1 MKLRWI
7 KAQTTWSG
15 SRWATLQPLCWS
27 LPKCAPTPV
36 LASIGKPVQQKG
48 QIGQFNLGQLCALKA
63 RHSWNIFEIFWN
75 YPNIFEILW
84 EFLRDFEWFWNI
96 LNMFELFCDV
106 LSKFWGDVGKVDI
119 RWYQYHGSREVRR
132 FVCLWAN
139 LGSGNEHLDPRGSG
153 LVLYFRAAVFQLG
166 FQIAHNDFPEAPP
179 GHVAWYGSVV
189 ISMLSVVYLFGLQGF
204 PMFSQVFFGYSKSVC
219 QFLAFF
225 GDFVANRSAQH
236 RTTICTW
243 LCFWG
248 ADLLKPTHLVS
259 NMKRPG
265 EWNEME
271 RTWNKLW
278 SFVNIGAAWW
288 CMSAGQELP
297 EASENFAELW
307 SQEVQGQRAHACM
320 GSVGGKCMVAEYV
333 F

>member
-1 MKLRWI
+1 M
-7 KAQTTWSG
+7 
-15 SRWATLQPLCWS
+15 
-27 LPKCAPTPV
+27 
-36 LASIGKPVQQKG
+36 
-48 QIGQFNLGQLCALKA
+48 
-63 RHSWNIFEIFWN
+63 
-75 YPNIFEILW
+75 
-84 EFLRDFEWFWNI
+84 
-96 LNMFELFCDV
+96 
-106 LSKFWGDVGKVDI
+106 GKVGI

-166 FQIAHNDFPEAPP
+166 FQIAHNDFPEAPR

-225 GDFVANRSAQH
+225 WDFVANRSAQH

-265 EWNEME
+265 EME
-271 RTWNKLW
+271 CN
-278 SFVNIGAAWW
+278 
-288 CMSAGQELP
+288 
-297 EASENFAELW
+297 
-307 SQEVQGQRAHACM
+307 
-320 GSVGGKCMVAEYV
+320 GKNMKQIVIFCEYWYCMVVHECRPGATRSFRELCGTLIARSTRTAGTRLHG
-333 F
+333 FSGKENAWLLNMFF